1 MKTHTQALDVRT
13 ARQWIAARAF
23 GAIAAGPPTP
33 EQPGGIGL
41 EPEYFVV
48 RVDALGQPG
57 GRPRLF
63 RNEATGEAGII
74 DWLREASEDPEL
86 GFFEY
91 VPGVVPRFEL
101 SCGGQLTFEPGAQV
115 EHSTRVHENAAGAME
130 DLERVR
136 AGLVSIFER
145 HGCALV
151 ALGLDPWHK
160 AESVPQQLP
169 GGRYRSQAE
178 FYASKGPAGAKMM
191 RNSTSLQINLDFGG
205 QFGDPKIV
213 EERWRIAN
221 LVSPLITATFSTS
234 PGADLCGSPV
244 ASRRA
249 RVWQVLDPSR
259 TGFPPALQ
267 DGRGGDP
274 ALDYADK
281 VLDAELM
288 LYRRDGGPEG
298 MHTALDGL
306 TFRRWIEEG
315 HATHGSATLEDLE
328 YHLTTVFPEV
338 RARGFMELRSADGL
352 PRELAGPFVVLLSGL
367 VYDPQARREAL
378 ALLADHQHELE
389 DLWIRA
395 GRAGLEDPIVA
406 GLAGWIWPL
415 ALEGAKRLPADY
427 FRLSDLEAT
436 AAFLDRYVLDGAS
449 PSCEL
454 RDLLA
459 VSPEA
464 ALTWG
469 RKVTGA

>member
-13 ARQWIAARAF
+13 AREWIAERAF
-23 GAIAAGPPTP
+23 GAIADGPPTP

-48 RVDALGQPG
+48 HVDSLGEPT

-63 RNEATGEAGII
+63 RNDDTGEAGII
-74 DWLREASEDPEL
+74 DWLRDASEDPEL
-86 GFFEY
+86 GFFEF

-101 SCGGQLTFEPGAQV
+101 ACGGQITFEPGAQV
-115 EHSTRVHENAAGAME
+115 EHSTRVHETAAGAMA

-136 AGLVSIFER
+136 AGLSDIFEPR
-145 HGCALV
+145 GCALL
-151 ALGLDPWHK
+151 ALGLDPWH
-160 AESVPQQLP
+160 EVEDVPQQLP

-205 QFGDPKIV
+205 EFGDPEIV
-213 EERWRIAN
+213 EQRWRIAN

-234 PGADLCGSPV
+234 PGADLCGRAV

-267 DGRGGDP
+267 AGRDSDP
-274 ALDYADK
+274 GLDYADK
-281 VLDAELM
+281 VLDAEVM
-288 LYRRDGGPEG
+288 LYRRAGVPEG
-298 MHTALDGL
+298 MSTALDGL
-306 TFRRWIEEG
+306 TFRRWIEDG
-315 HATHGSATLEDLE
+315 HPAHGVATVDDLE

-338 RARGFMELRSADGL
+338 RARGFMELRAADGL
-352 PRELAGPFVVLLSGL
+352 PTDLAGPFVVLLTGL
-367 VYDPQARREAL
+367 IYDPQARREAL
-378 ALLADHQHELE
+378 ALLGSRQHELE
-389 DLWIRA
+389 DLWVRA
-395 GRAGLEDPIVA
+395 GRAGLEDPVVS

-427 FRLSDLEAT
+427 FRLSDLEDTAT
-436 AAFLDRYVLDGAS
+436 FLDRYVLDGAS
-449 PSCEL
+449 PSSEL

-459 VSPEA
+459 LAPA
-464 ALTWG
+464 GALTWG
-469 RKVTGA
+469 R